1 MKKETNMKRM
11 WIALICTVLFNGATA
26 HGKEQCSN
34 ATLNGSY
41 GLFGSGTIIGVGP
54 VALVG
59 VFTFDGKDNM
69 TGTVIQKVNGN
80 NVEVT
85 FTGTYTVDPSCL
97 VSDTVLTSTGQTVT
111 HVSVIVDSSKEFYI
125 LNTVPPTATSGNV
138 VVALAEK
145 EFPKAK
151 GK

>member
-1 MKKETNMKRM
+1 MKRM
-11 WIALICTVLFNGATA
+11 WISLICLSLLSETTTY
-26 HGKEQCSN
+26 GKEQCSN

-41 GLFGSGTIIGVGP
+41 GVSASGTVIGVGP
-54 VALVG
+54 VASVG
-59 VFTFDGKDNM
+59 VFTFDGEDNM

-80 NVEVT
+80 NVELT

-111 HVSVIVDSSKEFYI
+111 HVSVIVDNGKEFYI

-138 VVALAEK
+138 VVGVAK
-145 EFPKAK
+145 KQFPKRK
-151 GK
+151 TNK